1 MSTGKNRKKILV
13 VGWMPQAG
21 IEVLKKRDDVDYEI
35 LPLAEVAASYH
46 KKLGDANAVTL
57 GGTPYKQAELD
68 VSPVMEVVARLG
80 VGFDQ
85 VEVPA
90 LSKRKIPLMT
100 TGIANSVSVAE
111 HAMYMLLAS
120 ARLTKRMD
128 RFVRENAWHERL
140 ADQPADLAGKSILVV
155 GMGRIGSR
163 TVKRCVAFEMD
174 TYVLDPNISAADIE
188 KAGAKKVTDLKAILP
203 KVDFVSI
210 HCPKSPETINMF
222 NAETIGLM
230 KPDAFLVNTARGG
243 IVNEEALYTA
253 LTTGKLR
260 GAGLDVL
267 DREPPDPTN
276 KLFALE
282 NVIFSPHMAGVT
294 KEAERPHGH
303 RRHGEHP
310 VGVRRQ
316 ADRRALREQGNLRL
330 TLPTGR

>member
-1 MSTGKNRKKILV
+1 MTTGKNRKKVLI

-21 IEVLKKRDDVDYEI
+21 MEVLKKRDDVDFEI
-35 LPLAEVAASYH
+35 LPLKDVAASYH
-46 KKLGDANAVTL
+46 AKLKEANAVTL

-120 ARLTKRMD
+120 ARLTRKMD
-128 RFVRENAWHERL
+128 RYVRENTWHERL
-140 ADQPADLAGKSILVV
+140 SDQPADLAGKSILVV

-163 TVKRCVAFEMD
+163 TVKRCVAFDMD
-174 TYVLDPNISAADIE
+174 TYVLDPNISEADI
-188 KAGAKKVTDLKAILP
+188 KAAGATKVTDLKAILP
-203 KVDFVSI
+203 KVDFVSV
-210 HCPKSPETINMF
+210 HCPKSPETVDMF

-230 KPDAFLVNTARGG
+230 KPGAFLVNTARGG
-243 IVNEEALYTA
+243 IVNEEALYNA
-253 LTTGKLR
+253 LTKGTLR

-267 DREPPDPTN
+267 DREPPDPSN
-276 KLFALE
+276 KLLGLD

-294 KEAERPHGH
+294 KEAN
-303 RRHGEHP
+303 
-310 VGVRRQ
+310 
-316 ADRRALREQGNLRL
+316 DRMAIAVMENILSVFDGKPTVAHCVNREIYA
-330 TLPTGR
+330 

>member
-1 MSTGKNRKKILV
+1 MSTGKNRKKILI

-21 IEVLKKRDDVDYEI
+21 IEVIKKRDDVDYAV
-35 LPLAEVAASYH
+35 LPLAEVAGSYH
-46 KKLGDANAVTL
+46 KKLADANAVTL

-120 ARLTKRMD
+120 ARLTRKMD
-128 RFVRENAWHERL
+128 RFVRENTWHERL
-140 ADQPADLAGKSILVV
+140 SDQPADLAGKSILVV

-174 TYVLDPNISAADIE
+174 VYVLDPNLSEADIK
-188 KAGAKKVTDLKAILP
+188 KAGATKVTDLKAILP
-203 KVDFVSI
+203 KVDFVSV
-210 HCPKSPETINMF
+210 HCPKSPETLNMF

-230 KPDAFLVNTARGG
+230 KPGAFLVNTARGG

-267 DREPPDPTN
+267 EREPPDAKH
-276 KLFALE
+276 KLFELE

-294 KEAERPHGH
+294 KEAN
-303 RRHGEHP
+303 
-310 VGVRRQ
+310 
-316 ADRRALREQGNLRL
+316 DRMAVAVMENILSVFDG
-330 TLPTGR
+330 TPIG

>member
-21 IEVLKKRDDVDYEI
+21 IEVLKKRDDVDYEV
-35 LPLAEVAASYH
+35 LPLTEVAGAFH
-46 KKLGDANAVTL
+46 KKLNDANAVTL
-57 GGTPYKQAELD
+57 GGTPYRQAELD

-80 VGFDQ
+80 VGFDA

-120 ARLTKRMD
+120 ARLTRKMD
-128 RFVRENAWHERL
+128 RYVREGSWSQRL
-140 ADQPADLAGKSILVV
+140 SDLPVDLAGKSILVV

-163 TVKRCVAFEMD
+163 TVKRCVAFDMD
-174 TYVLDPNISAADIE
+174 TYVLDPNMPAAEIE

-210 HCPKSPETINMF
+210 HCPRSPETINMF
-222 NAETIGLM
+222 SAEVLACM

-267 DREPPDPTN
+267 EREPPDAKH
-276 KLFALE
+276 KLFELE

-294 KEAERPHGH
+294 KEANDRMAIAVMENILSVFDGRPIVAHCVNKEIYG
-303 RRHGEHP
+303 
-310 VGVRRQ
+310 
-316 ADRRALREQGNLRL
+316 
-330 TLPTGR
+330 

>member
-1 MSTGKNRKKILV
+1 GSF
-13 VGWMPQAG
+13 
-21 IEVLKKRDDVDYEI
+21 
-35 LPLAEVAASYH
+35 H

-120 ARLTKRMD
+120 ARLTKRLD
-128 RFVRENAWHERL
+128 RLVREAAWHERL
-140 ADQPADLAGKSILVV
+140 ADQPVDLAGKSILVV

-210 HCPKSPETINMF
+210 HCPRSPETVNMF
-222 NAETIGLM
+222 NAEALACM
-230 KPDAFLVNTARGG
+230 KPDAFLVN
-243 IVNEEALYTA
+243 TA

-267 DREPPDPTN
+267 EKEPADAGH
-276 KLFALE
+276 KLFELE

-294 KEAERPHGH
+294 KEAN
-303 RRHGEHP
+303 
-310 VGVRRQ
+310 
-316 ADRRALREQGNLRL
+316 DRMAIAVMENILSVFDGK
-330 TLPTGR
+330 PTVAHCVNKEIYA

>member
-1 MSTGKNRKKILV
+1 MATGKNRKKVLI

-21 IEVLKKRDDVDYEI
+21 IEVLKKRDDVDFEV
-35 LPLAEVAASYH
+35 LPLAEVAGAYH
-46 KKLGDANAVTL
+46 KKLKDANAVTL
-57 GGTPYKQAELD
+57 GGTPYRQAELD
-68 VSPVMEVVARLG
+68 VSPVMEVVARIG

-120 ARLTKRMD
+120 ARLTKKLD
-128 RFVRENAWHERL
+128 RFVREGSWSQRL
-140 ADQPADLAGKSILVV
+140 TDLPVDLAGKSILVV

-174 TYVLDPNISAADIE
+174 TYVLDPNLSAAEIE

-210 HCPKSPETINMF
+210 HCPRSPETIGMF
-222 NAETIGLM
+222 NAEVLACM

-243 IVNEEALYTA
+243 IVDEDALYTA

-267 DREPPDPTN
+267 EKEPAEAGH

-294 KEAERPHGH
+294 REANDRMAIAVMENILSVFDGKPIVAHCVNKEIYA
-303 RRHGEHP
+303 
-310 VGVRRQ
+310 
-316 ADRRALREQGNLRL
+316 
-330 TLPTGR
+330 

>member
-1 MSTGKNRKKILV
+1 MTTGKNRKKVLI

-21 IEVLKKRDDVDYEI
+21 IEVLKKRDDVDYEV
-35 LPLAEVAASYH
+35 LPLTEVAGSFH

-57 GGTPYKQAELD
+57 GGTPYKQAELN

-120 ARLTKRMD
+120 ARLTRKMD
-128 RFVRENAWHERL
+128 RFVREGTWSQRL
-140 ADQPADLAGKSILVV
+140 TDLPADLAGKSILVV

-163 TVKRCVAFEMD
+163 TVRRCVAFEMD
-174 TYVLDPNISAADIE
+174 VYVLDPNVSAADIE

-210 HCPKSPETINMF
+210 HCPRSPETINMF
-222 NAETIGLM
+222 NAEVLACM

-253 LTTGKLR
+253 LTTGRLR

-267 DREPPDPTN
+267 EREPPEPDH

-294 KEAERPHGH
+294 KEAN
-303 RRHGEHP
+303 
-310 VGVRRQ
+310 
-316 ADRRALREQGNLRL
+316 DRMAIAVMENILSVFDGKPIVAHCVNKEIYG
-330 TLPTGR
+330 

>member
-1 MSTGKNRKKILV
+1 
-13 VGWMPQAG
+13 
-21 IEVLKKRDDVDYEI
+21 
-35 LPLAEVAASYH
+35 
-46 KKLGDANAVTL
+46 
-57 GGTPYKQAELD
+57 
-68 VSPVMEVVARLG
+68 MEVVARLG
-80 VGFDQ
+80 VGFDA

-90 LSKRKIPLMT
+90 LTRRKIPLMT

-120 ARLTKRMD
+120 ARLTKKMD
-128 RFVRENAWHERL
+128 RFVRENAWHQRL
-140 ADQPADLAGKSILVV
+140 SDPLVDLAGKSILVV

-174 TYVLDPNISAADIE
+174 TYVLDPNIPAAEIE
-188 KAGAKKVTDLKAILP
+188 KAGARKVTDLKAILP

-210 HCPKSPETINMF
+210 HCPRSPETIDMF
-222 NAETIGLM
+222 DAEALACM

-243 IVNEEALYTA
+243 IVNEEALHTA

-276 KLFALE
+276 KLFGLE

-294 KEAERPHGH
+294 KESNDRMAIAVMENILSVFDGKPIVERC
-303 RRHGEHP
+303 
-310 VGVRRQ
+310 VN
-316 ADRRALREQGNLRL
+316 REIYA
-330 TLPTGR
+330 GR

>member
-1 MSTGKNRKKILV
+1 MTTGKNRKKVLI

-21 IEVLKKRDDVDYEI
+21 VEVLKKRDDVDFEI
-35 LPLAEVAASYH
+35 LPLKDVGSSYH
-46 KKLGDANAVTL
+46 AKLKEANAVTL

-120 ARLTKRMD
+120 ARLTRKMD
-128 RFVRENAWHERL
+128 RFVREHSWHERL
-140 ADQPADLAGKSILVV
+140 SDQPADLAGKSILVV

-174 TYVLDPNISAADIE
+174 VYVLDPNISEVDI
-188 KAGAKKVTDLKAILP
+188 KAAGAKKVTDLKAILP
-203 KVDFVSI
+203 KVDFVSV
-210 HCPKSPETINMF
+210 HCPKSPETVDMF

-230 KPDAFLVNTARGG
+230 KPGAFLVNTARGG
-243 IVNEEALYTA
+243 IINEDALYDA
-253 LTTGKLR
+253 LTKGTLR

-267 DREPPDPTN
+267 DREPPDATN
-276 KLFALE
+276 KLLGLE

-294 KEAERPHGH
+294 KEAN
-303 RRHGEHP
+303 
-310 VGVRRQ
+310 
-316 ADRRALREQGNLRL
+316 DRMAIAVMENILSVFDGKPTITHCVNREIYA
-330 TLPTGR
+330 

>member
-1 MSTGKNRKKILV
+1 MSTGKNRKKILI

-21 IEVLKKRDDVDYEI
+21 IEVIKKRDDVDYEV
-35 LPLAEVAASYH
+35 LPLAEVAGSYH
-46 KKLGDANAVTL
+46 KKLADANAVTL

-68 VSPVMEVVARLG
+68 VSPVMECVARLG

-120 ARLTKRMD
+120 ARLTRKMD
-128 RFVRENAWHERL
+128 RFVRENAWHQRL
-140 ADQPADLAGKSILVV
+140 SDPLVDLAGKSILVV

-174 TYVLDPNISAADIE
+174 TYVLDPNIPAADIE
-188 KAGAKKVTDLKAILP
+188 KAGAKKATDLKAILP

-210 HCPKSPETINMF
+210 HCPRSPETINMF
-222 NAETIGLM
+222 NAEALARM

-243 IVNEEALYTA
+243 IVNEDALYHA
-253 LTTGKLR
+253 LKDGKLR

-267 DREPPDPTN
+267 DKEPPDASN
-276 KLFALE
+276 KLFTLE

-294 KEAERPHGH
+294 KEANDRMAVTAIENILSVFDGRPNAAHVVNK
-303 RRHGEHP
+303 E
-310 VGVRRQ
+310 VL
-316 ADRRALREQGNLRL
+316 A
-330 TLPTGR
+330 

>member
-1 MSTGKNRKKILV
+1 MTTGKNRKKVLI

-21 IEVLKKRDDVDYEI
+21 IEVLKKRDDVDYEV
-35 LPLAEVAASYH
+35 LPLAEVAGSFH

-57 GGTPYKQAELD
+57 GGTPYKQAELN

-120 ARLTKRMD
+120 ARLTRKMD
-128 RFVRENAWHERL
+128 RFVREGTWSQRL
-140 ADQPADLAGKSILVV
+140 TDLPADLAGKSILVV

-174 TYVLDPNISAADIE
+174 TYVLDPNVSAADIE

-210 HCPKSPETINMF
+210 HCPRSPETINMF
-222 NAETIGLM
+222 NAEVLACM

-267 DREPPDPTN
+267 EREPPEADH
-276 KLFALE
+276 KLFALD

-294 KEAERPHGH
+294 KEAN
-303 RRHGEHP
+303 
-310 VGVRRQ
+310 
-316 ADRRALREQGNLRL
+316 DRMAIAVMENILSVFDGKPIVAHCVNKEIYA
-330 TLPTGR
+330 GR

>member
-1 MSTGKNRKKILV
+1 MTTGKNRKKVLI

-21 IEVLKKRDDVDYEI
+21 IEVLKKRDDVDYEV
-35 LPLAEVAASYH
+35 LPLTEVAGSFH

-57 GGTPYKQAELD
+57 GGTPYKQAELN

-120 ARLTKRMD
+120 ARLTRKMD
-128 RFVRENAWHERL
+128 RFVRENTWGQRL
-140 ADQPADLAGKSILVV
+140 SDLPADLAGKSILVV

-174 TYVLDPNISAADIE
+174 VYVLDPNVSAADIE

-210 HCPKSPETINMF
+210 HCPRSPETINMF
-222 NAETIGLM
+222 NAEVLACM

-267 DREPPDPTN
+267 EREPPESDH
-276 KLFALE
+276 KLFALD

-294 KEAERPHGH
+294 KEAN
-303 RRHGEHP
+303 
-310 VGVRRQ
+310 
-316 ADRRALREQGNLRL
+316 DRMAIAVMENILSVFDGKPIVAHCVNKEIYG
-330 TLPTGR
+330 